1 MITNDKNAQKIG
13 GKYVRPV
20 KLSGLST
27 DVKPTENIAN
37 GSKFSEMDTGKV
49 YFFDLAS
56 TTWLEWGAEPA
67 APSDAVEDVQG
78 SV

>member
-27 DVKPTENIAN
+27 DVKPIANIAN
-37 GSKFSEMDTGKV
+37 GSKFNEMDTSKV
-49 YFFDLAS
+49 YYFDLVS
-56 TTWLEWGAEPA
+56 TTWLEWGVKSNATSE
-67 APSDAVEDVQG
+67 AVE
-78 SV
+78 

>member
-1 MITNDKNAQKIG
+1 MITNDKNAQKIS

-27 DVKPTENIAN
+27 DVKPTANIAN
-37 GSKFSEMDTGKV
+37 GSKFNEMDTGKV
-49 YFFDLAS
+49 YFFDLDSIA
-56 TTWLEWGAEPA
+56 WLEWGAEPDTTPEA
-67 APSDAVEDVQG
+67 AEDVQG

>member
-27 DVKPTENIAN
+27 DVKPTANIAN
-37 GSKFSEMDTGKV
+37 GSKFNEMDTSKV
-49 YFFDLAS
+49 YYFDLHS
-56 TTWLEWGAEPA
+56 TTWLEWGAEPNST
-67 APSDAVEDVQG
+67 PDAVEDVQG
-78 SV
+78 DA

>member
-27 DVKPTENIAN
+27 DVKPTANIAN
-37 GSKFSEMDTGKV
+37 GSKFKEMDTSKM
-49 YFFDLAS
+49 YFFDLDS

-67 APSDAVEDVQG
+67 ATPDAEE
-78 SV
+78 